1 MRKKIL
7 ILGSSGKLGEALANT
22 IFKESDHKLV
32 LLSSELSFKPADSNI
47 NYYKCNVLD
56 FQKVKK
62 IAYNEKPDYIINC
75 AAVNDPFFCE
85 KNRKICSDVN
95 VMTYDNLLSI
105 GRVIDCNIIMP
116 SCDYIFSGKYG
127 PYTEDKHPDPVNYLG
142 KSKHAAENNCRAG
155 STKVSI
161 IRTSSLYGNSSY
173 SKGGFI
179 NDTIRLLEKGK
190 KVHLP
195 HDFYSTPTFT
205 DDAAR
210 VILKFIDKQR
220 YGIYNASSKE
230 MLSRY
235 DIACKI
241 ADVFDF
247 DKELI
252 IKINSEEYHLKDHLP
267 KKAGLISLKSET
279 DLGIKFSSLEEGL
292 SIMKFKKSKKDRLTI

>member
-7 ILGSSGKLGEALANT
+7 ITGSSGKLGEAVTKT
-22 IFKESDHKLV
+22 IFTESDHQLV
-32 LLSSELSFKPADSNI
+32 LLSSDLSFNPPDDNI
-47 NYYKCNVLD
+47 IYHKCNVLD

-62 IAYNEKPDYIINC
+62 IAYDEKPDYIINC
-75 AAVNDPFFCE
+75 AAVNDPLFCE
-85 KNRKICSDVN
+85 KNRKLCSDVN

-105 GRVIDCNIIMP
+105 SRVIDCNIIMP

-127 PYTEDKHPDPVNYLG
+127 PYSEDKHPDPVNYLG

-155 STKVSI
+155 STKVAI
-161 IRTSSLYGNSSY
+161 IRTSSLYGSSSY
-173 SKGGFI
+173 NKGGFI
-179 NDTIRLLEKGK
+179 NETIRMLEKGK

-195 HDFYSTPTFT
+195 HDFYSTPTYS

-235 DIACKI
+235 EIAVKI
-241 ADVFDF
+241 AEVFGF
-247 DKELI
+247 DKDLI
-252 IKINSEEYHLKDHLP
+252 IKISKDEYKLKNHLP
-267 KKAGLISLKSET
+267 RKAGLISLRSET
-279 DLGIKFSSLEEGL
+279 DLGIKFSSLQEGL
-292 SIMKFKKSKKDRLTI
+292 SIMKFKKAKRID